1 MKELFLVRGAPG
13 AGKSTFA
20 KTLAMRPDV
29 PGFSYPH
36 FENDMYIYNDGGE
49 YEWTPERAREAA
61 RKCLHAT
68 EVAMKSENNRI
79 VVSNTFNAEWQLEPY
94 MNLAAKYGY
103 RVTVLVVENRHGGK
117 NIHNVDDEIVDSMKY
132 RLLKSIRL

>member
-36 FENDMYIYNDGGE
+36 FENDMFIYNDKGE
-49 YEWTPERAREAA
+49 YKWTPERACEAA
-61 RKCLHAT
+61 SKCVHAT
-68 EVAMKSENNRI
+68 EVAMKHEHERI
-79 VVSNTFNAEWQLEPY
+79 VVSNTFNTEWQLETY
-94 MNLAAKYGY
+94 IDLAAKYGY

-117 NIHNVDDEIVDSMKY
+117 NIHDVPDDIVGNMKY

>member
-1 MKELFLVRGAPG
+1 
-13 AGKSTFA
+13 
-20 KTLAMRPDV
+20 MRPDV

-36 FENDMYIYNDGGE
+36 FENDMYVYNDEGE

-68 EVAMKSENNRI
+68 EVAMKSEVDRI
-79 VVSNTFNAEWQLEPY
+79 VVSNTFNAEWQLEQY
-94 MNLAAKYGY
+94 TDLAAKYGY

>member
-36 FENDMYIYNDGGE
+36 FENDMYIYNDEGE

-68 EVAMKSENNRI
+68 EVAMKS
-79 VVSNTFNAEWQLEPY
+79 
-94 MNLAAKYGY
+94 
-103 RVTVLVVENRHGGK
+103 GGG
-117 NIHNVDDEIVDSMKY
+117 
-132 RLLKSIRL
+132 

>member
-36 FENDMYIYNDGGE
+36 FENDMYIYNDEGE
-49 YEWTPERAREAA
+49 YEMDT
-61 RKCLHAT
+61 
-68 EVAMKSENNRI
+68 
-79 VVSNTFNAEWQLEPY
+79 
-94 MNLAAKYGY
+94 
-103 RVTVLVVENRHGGK
+103 
-117 NIHNVDDEIVDSMKY
+117 
-132 RLLKSIRL
+132 

>member
-36 FENDMYIYNDGGE
+36 FENDMYVYNDDGE
-49 YEWTPERAREAA
+49 YEWTPKRAHEAE

-68 EVAMKSENNRI
+68 EVVMKCGHDRI
-79 VVSNTFNAEWQLEPY
+79 VVSNTFNIEPQLEKY
-94 MNLAAKYGY
+94 IDLAAKYGY

-117 NIHNVDDEIVDSMKY
+117 NTHNVSNATVEGMKY